1 MLNMNNLRKFNS
13 LILAF
18 GIFYLIQNYT
28 IGQLNFLKNIYIL
41 KPILLKEIIF
51 LLSSLIICLILFDLP
66 YKKHNI

>member
-1 MLNMNNLRKFNS
+1 MNNLRKFNS